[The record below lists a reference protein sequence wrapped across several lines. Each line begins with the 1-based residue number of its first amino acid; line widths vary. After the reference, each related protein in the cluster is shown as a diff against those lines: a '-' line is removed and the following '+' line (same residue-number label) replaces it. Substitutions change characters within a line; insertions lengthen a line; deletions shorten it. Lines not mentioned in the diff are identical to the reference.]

1 MQFLKD
7 SNRLINSCLIRTR
20 MEWGIFYST
29 DIFVNVEYVFRTVLG
44 FGITD
49 FSKSLN
55 LIYLFLRQRY
65 ISLRLKDFSS
75 GE

>member
-1 MQFLKD
+1 
-7 SNRLINSCLIRTR
+7 

-55 LIYLFLRQRY
+55 LMYLFLRQRY